1 MNKNKNKYI
10 FEIKFYSNIVIQYCA
25 IHFGPCHAER
35 NKGWPEYQQP
45 GRKTQHDSNKEQ
57 EDKDACESRKW
68 KIKRNKFK
76 YVNEKFKNYTRKVI
90 TCIENII
97 QRILLKTL

>member
-1 MNKNKNKYI
+1 MEVGHGPLILFKYC
-10 FEIKFYSNIVIQYCA
+10 NLVLYCA
-25 IHFGPCHAER
+25 IHFGPCHVDR
-35 NKGWPEYQQP
+35 NKRWPEYQQP
-45 GRKTQHDSNKEQ
+45 GRKTQHDSNKE
-57 EDKDACESRKW
+57 EDKDACKSRKC

-76 YVNEKFKNYTRKVI
+76 YVNKKFKNYTRKVI